1 MGGGFGGMDGVGM
14 GGGFGGRD
22 MTPMGRMGDMYRSG
36 MGMMDR
42 DFGRSDM
49 GMNRPFG
56 DSFGG
61 LSGGMGGYGGGMG
74 NSGMGPMGAGLGTH
88 THTHTHT

>member
-1 MGGGFGGMDGVGM
+1 
-14 GGGFGGRD
+14 
-22 MTPMGRMGDMYRSG
+22 MYRSG

-49 GMNRPFG
+49 AMNRPFG

-61 LSGGMGGYGGGMG
+61 LGKCASI
-74 NSGMGPMGAGLGTH
+74 NTH
-88 THTHTHT
+88 THTRCPCCDDLFLCQVEVWEDMEEEWETLAWAQD

>member
-1 MGGGFGGMDGVGM
+1 MPSCLMCLCVDMYRAGM
-14 GGGFGGRD
+14 GG
-22 MTPMGRMGDMYRSG
+22 
-36 MGMMDR
+36 MDR

-61 LSGGMGGYGGGMG
+61 LGQQTTIIKIFKSNCMVLCK
-74 NSGMGPMGAGLGTH
+74 SLPH
-88 THTHTHT
+88 FFIVSSE

>member
-1 MGGGFGGMDGVGM
+1 MLSVHSCLC
-14 GGGFGGRD
+14 
-22 MTPMGRMGDMYRSG
+22 TDMYRSG
-36 MGMMDR
+36 MTGMDR

-61 LSGGMGGYGGGMG
+61 LGVYSCLCVCVLVYMIYDDTNVYNDMA
-74 NSGMGPMGAGLGTH
+74 NTM
-88 THTHTHT
+88 